1 MELSV
6 YRNELTKLKR
16 GYDNKVGILE
26 RDYAFSNSSVKVGDI
41 VTDHIGSVKV
51 DVILYAIVRDNDY
64 PTCVYRGEELT
75 KAGKARKKQSIRDIY
90 QVNLKEAK

>member
-16 GYDNKVGILE
+16 DYDNKVGNLQ

-51 DVILYAIVRDNDY
+51 DIILYTIVHNGDH
-64 PTCVYRGEELT
+64 PTCVYRGEEFT
-75 KAGKARKKQSIRDIY
+75 KAGKPRKKQSMRDVY
-90 QVNLKEAK
+90 QINLKES